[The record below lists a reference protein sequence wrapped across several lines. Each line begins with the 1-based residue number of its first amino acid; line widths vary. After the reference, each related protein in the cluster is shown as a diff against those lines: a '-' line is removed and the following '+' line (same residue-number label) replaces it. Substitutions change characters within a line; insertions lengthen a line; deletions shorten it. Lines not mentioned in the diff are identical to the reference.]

1 MSEVTC
7 ICCYQESNMRNMD
20 PDWIKRDAFVCSTCV
35 ADPRPL
41 HEINPDAF
49 IDIRAT
55 NFSKEIVSSFL
66 EDLNSE
72 EGEE

>member
-20 PDWIKRDAFVCSTCV
+20 PDWIKRDVLVCSTCV

-49 IDIRAT
+49 IDV
-55 NFSKEIVSSFL
+55 SVSSFL
-66 EDLNSE
+66 QALKSE
-72 EGEE
+72 EEPDDE

>member
-20 PDWIKRDAFVCSTCV
+20 PDWIKRGALVCSTCV
-35 ADPRPL
+35 DDPRPL

-55 NFSKEIVSSFL
+55 PLSKEIVSSFL
-66 EDLNSE
+66 EDLNSKE
-72 EGEE
+72 EEE